1 MAYGQEDL
9 YIDEIYKQLDPET
22 QKTGLEL
29 FRQLLDEQKRGQGK
43 PRTSIIKVF
52 VNMEI
57 GRVQQCI
64 EMYEQQTP
72 GAAVT
77 ATPPAAVTATP
88 AAQAEVA
95 QDLPQNTKTAESTAA
110 EGDSWSADHDD
121 WQYDQWARIWDQN
134 EWGAADWKWGSQN
147 QNDWKLDRETWD
159 ADPWGPYDSTS
170 AASLGDDGGGGSA
183 SKLYVANL
191 PLKITEAQLQKIFSK
206 HGKIKEIHL
215 MWGRQKHTGKSSAMV
230 LFYQPD
236 DAENC
241 RKAMS
246 NYVCKKSDGP
256 LIVKY
261 ADFQQQKGKGKGK
274 SKGKGKGET
283 YVAASQVQLQ

>member
-22 QKTGLEL
+22 QKTGLQL

-43 PRTSIIKVF
+43 PRTSIITVF

-110 EGDSWSADHDD
+110 EGHEWSYED
-121 WQYDQWARIWDQN
+121 WHGFGIRTN
-134 EWGAADWKWGSQN
+134 WGAADWKWDSRN

-159 ADPWGPYDSTS
+159 ADAWGQYDSTS

-191 PLKITEAQLQKIFSK
+191 PAKITEEQLKNIFSK

-230 LFYQPD
+230 LFSQPD
-236 DAENC
+236 DAEKC
-241 RKAMS
+241 RKAMWK
-246 NYVCKKSDGP
+246 YVYKKSDGP

-261 ADFQQQKGKGKGK
+261 ADDQQHKGKGK
-274 SKGKGKGET
+274 SKSN
-283 YVAASQVQLQ
+283 VAASQVQLQ